1 MGDMRT
7 RRALPLLVG
16 ATVALPAIARANER
30 HFAYTYESAV
40 LAPGAKE
47 IEIWTTP
54 RIGKQDYFVRF
65 DQRLEFEVG
74 VADNLMTAF
83 YLNAETVTADVA
95 GIDGTERVTESQLA
109 GVSNE
114 WKLKLSDPV
123 ADAVG
128 MALYGELSAATSEA
142 EIEAKLILDK
152 KVGDLM
158 FAGNLVLANETE
170 FEREGDESEVE
181 QEQEVEL
188 DLAMAYWLAPGVTAG
203 LELRN
208 HNEIH
213 EGEWEHSA
221 LFAGPVIGYA
231 SEAWWA
237 AVSIMPQLPAIKD
250 NDDAADDG
258 ARILDAHEKLEVR
271 LLFSMHVN

>member
-1 MGDMRT
+1 MT
-7 RRALPLLVG
+7 RRPFALFLLLATLPL
-16 ATVALPAIARANER
+16 PSIASANER
-30 HFAYTYESAV
+30 HFTYTYESAV
-40 LAPGAKE
+40 LPVGAKE

-54 RIGKQDYFVRF
+54 RIGKENYFVRF

-83 YLNAETVTADVA
+83 YLNAETVTAD
-95 GIDGTERVTESQLA
+95 IDTGAGTERVTESQLA

-123 ADAVG
+123 ADSVG
-128 MALYGELSAATSEA
+128 MALYGELSAATAEA
-142 EIEAKLILDK
+142 ELEAKLIIDK
-152 KVGDLM
+152 KVGDLL

-188 DLAMAYWLAPGVTAG
+188 VAAMAYFVAPGVTAG

-208 HNEIH
+208 ENEIY
-213 EGEWEHSA
+213 EGEWLHST
-221 LFAGPVIGYA
+221 LFAGPTVGYA
-231 SEAWWA
+231 ADAWWLA
-237 AVSIMPQLPAIKD
+237 LSVMPQLPALKD
-250 NDDAADDG
+250 NDDSIDDG
-258 ARILDAHEKLEVR
+258 ARVLDAHEKLEAR
-271 LLFSMHVN
+271 LLFSIHVD

>member
-1 MGDMRT
+1 MNL
-7 RRALPLLVG
+7 RALAASLFLLVS
-16 ATVALPAIARANER
+16 LPSIASANER
-30 HFAYTYESAV
+30 HFTYTYESAV
-40 LAPGAKE
+40 LPVGGKE

-54 RIGKQDYFVRF
+54 RIGKENYFVRF

-74 VADNLMTAF
+74 VSDNLMTAF

-95 GIDGTERVTESQLA
+95 GAAGLERVTESELA

-123 ADAVG
+123 ADSVG
-128 MALYGELSAATSEA
+128 MALYGEISVATAEA
-142 EIEAKLILDK
+142 ELEAKLIIDK

-181 QEQEVEL
+181 QEQEVEI
-188 DLAMAYWLAPGVTAG
+188 DLALGYFIAPGVSAG

-208 HNEIH
+208 HNEMY
-213 EGEWEHSA
+213 EGEWLHSA
-221 LFAGPVIGYA
+221 LFAGPTIAYA
-231 SEAWWA
+231 SEAWWIA
-237 AVSIMPQLPAIKD
+237 ASVMPQLPALKD
-250 NDDAADDG
+250 NDDSADDG
-258 ARILDAHEKLEVR
+258 ARVLDAHEKLEARV
-271 LLFSMHVN
+271 LFSMHVD